1 MRVVILLML
10 IAAWTTESPAQ
21 SSRHFDAGI
30 RATIPRH
37 SPLIPQ
43 LNPPV
48 PRIGDP
54 FCHPHGRVY
63 GPIYDPYLAAWGDN
77 SWGPF
82 GSVGW
87 SHGLSYGPSLGAG
100 YYRGYSYDAIGWNV
114 YPLSPWGASP
124 WSGPIVSMPQPA
136 TLQPLPA
143 WMLDEAGLGQP
154 EKLPPTARTEPS
166 LRQPSTP
173 EAQLR
178 SARMQGI
185 GDRFLK
191 KRDFAAADKS
201 YRSAIVS
208 APDRVD
214 PYLRQALVKVARD
227 DYRGAVTILR
237 EAVSVDPVFPARA
250 ETLDAILGPE
260 LHGLKVELKQK
271 AADWTR
277 VNIRDSDR
285 LFLLGVL
292 LFLDHDGRCHTLF
305 DTAIKLS
312 GEREH
317 LMAFRQAELPAIAGA
332 PLPELPLPPEAP
344 LIAPEAVPENEPA
357 PRVPLLV
364 PAGLDPAE
372 LIPPG
377 TSIPS
382 EPTPV
387 PDL

>member
-1 MRVVILLML
+1 
-10 IAAWTTESPAQ
+10 
-21 SSRHFDAGI
+21 
-30 RATIPRH
+30 
-37 SPLIPQ
+37 
-43 LNPPV
+43 
-48 PRIGDP
+48 
-54 FCHPHGRVY
+54 
-63 GPIYDPYLAAWGDN
+63 
-77 SWGPF
+77 
-82 GSVGW
+82 
-87 SHGLSYGPSLGAG
+87 
-100 YYRGYSYDAIGWNV
+100 
-114 YPLSPWGASP
+114 
-124 WSGPIVSMPQPA
+124 MPQPA